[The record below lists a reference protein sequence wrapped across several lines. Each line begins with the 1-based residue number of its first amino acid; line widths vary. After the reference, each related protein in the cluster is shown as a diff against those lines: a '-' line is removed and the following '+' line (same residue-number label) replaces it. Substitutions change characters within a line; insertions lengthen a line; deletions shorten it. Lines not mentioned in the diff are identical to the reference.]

1 MVHSWQPRINCC
13 STVSPANAVK
23 KKSRMTPFN
32 TTICTQIR
40 LIRDLV
46 TIDQLLKSY
55 LAQERRQL
63 DLQEQYIQSDAQK
76 AQFQSCYACKKWK
89 RYSAD
94 KQKQISYHFKNHKQV
109 AIAIMHQSSLFL
121 SISNNITTLRYR
133 DFCALLL
140 YVAYT
145 LQQYTIGSTSIR
157 SNQSV
162 LLRLKKQRRVV
173 NKRC

>member
-1 MVHSWQPRINCC
+1 MLLPCEGTGLNGIKRFRLDRLRFHLLNGLAILLFVWGIPRRFGCVQIFLSKYYDVENSLKIQRNGTTMVHSWQPRINCC

-40 LIRDLV
+40 LIRDSV

-76 AQFQSCYACKKWK
+76 AQFQSCYACKK
-89 RYSAD
+89 
-94 KQKQISYHFKNHKQV
+94 
-109 AIAIMHQSSLFL
+109 
-121 SISNNITTLRYR
+121 
-133 DFCALLL
+133 
-140 YVAYT
+140 
-145 LQQYTIGSTSIR
+145 
-157 SNQSV
+157 
-162 LLRLKKQRRVV
+162 
-173 NKRC
+173 